1 MRLPDLRAA
10 GSASTAIALLARAGW
25 HEIGRGDWSWVYAEQ
40 DSELAVRISPWDPAY
55 ALHVQQCVDHSGNP
69 YLQRIHHIDALG
81 AVGSAVWMERLLPA
95 DEARACMF
103 CLALGIGSAS
113 NPKWLA
119 QASTTWPADDAALGQ
134 LRSLLAATLAIGAQ
148 TLPLWGGSDLQP
160 KNVLMDRRGQLKLVD
175 PFFVRGDDIVAALQ
189 QGNAAALAG
198 YRAVELRAFLEIPVF
213 TPGPELDALRRNLSL
228 LAPSLASRRTPGAAP
243 RP

>member
-81 AVGSAVWMERLLPA
+81 AAREVLVNIPDA
-95 DEARACMF
+95 DQCGVSHM
-103 CLALGIGSAS
+103 S
-113 NPKWLA
+113 
-119 QASTTWPADDAALGQ
+119 
-134 LRSLLAATLAIGAQ
+134 
-148 TLPLWGGSDLQP
+148 
-160 KNVLMDRRGQLKLVD
+160 
-175 PFFVRGDDIVAALQ
+175 
-189 QGNAAALAG
+189 
-198 YRAVELRAFLEIPVF
+198 FL
-213 TPGPELDALRRNLSL
+213 
-228 LAPSLASRRTPGAAP
+228 
-243 RP
+243 